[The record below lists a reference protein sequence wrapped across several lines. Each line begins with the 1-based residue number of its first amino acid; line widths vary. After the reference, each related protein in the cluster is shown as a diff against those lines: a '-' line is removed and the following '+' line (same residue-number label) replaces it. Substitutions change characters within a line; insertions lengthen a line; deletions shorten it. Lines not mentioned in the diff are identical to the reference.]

1 MTVEQSLLNILRIQI
16 ICEYLS
22 NLGRFMRGK
31 HQYMEQKLEQLIL
44 REKDI
49 GDWNGA
55 LVYLTRSP
63 PVSTA
68 LEAQCTLVNSLRQ
81 SENVKEDKG

>member
-1 MTVEQSLLNILRIQI
+1 MTVEQSLLNILRTQI

-22 NLGRFMRGK
+22 NLGRFIRGK

-49 GDWNGA
+49 QDWNDA
-55 LVYLTRSP
+55 LEYLTRSP
-63 PVSTA
+63 PAATA
-68 LEAQCTLVNSLRQ
+68 LEARHTLVNALRQ